1 MVNTITGQNP
11 AGRGGAT
18 VGGSAVDALHV
29 VHAFVSHRKPLPV
42 LDDVSVSVEP
52 GQFVSLIGPSGCGK
66 STLLRL
72 IAGLDTPI
80 RGEIYADGHR
90 VDGPD
95 PSRGV
100 VFQDPTLLP
109 WLTVEQNI
117 GLGPQVRGAADRK
130 DEQERVEEMIEMV
143 GLGGFRTAYPSELSG
158 GMAQRAALARAL
170 ANRPRILLLDEP
182 LGKLDALTR
191 SVLQREIAD
200 LWQAQGFTGIMVTH
214 DVEEALLLS
223 DRVVIFSPRPARVI
237 ADLPVELD
245 RPRAQDDP
253 AFRDLRRR
261 ILDLLGQ

>member
-1 MVNTITGQNP
+1 MVNTTAEQYSAQPGPDTTG
-11 AGRGGAT
+11 GGA
-18 VGGSAVDALHV
+18 VDTLHV
-29 VHAFVSHRKPLPV
+29 VQVFVSHRKPLPV
-42 LDDVSVSVEP
+42 LDDVSVSIEP
-52 GQFVSLIGPSGCGK
+52 GRFVSLVGPSGCGK

-80 RGEIYADGHR
+80 RGEIYADGHP

-117 GLGPQVRGAADRK
+117 GLGPRVRGVA
-130 DEQERVEEMIEMV
+130 EREEERGRVDEMIEMV

-170 ANRPRILLLDEP
+170 VNRPRILLLDEP

-191 SVLQREIAD
+191 STLQRDIVG

-237 ADLPVELD
+237 ADLAVELD

-253 AFRDLRRR
+253 RFRELRRQ
-261 ILDLLGQ
+261 ILGLLGQ